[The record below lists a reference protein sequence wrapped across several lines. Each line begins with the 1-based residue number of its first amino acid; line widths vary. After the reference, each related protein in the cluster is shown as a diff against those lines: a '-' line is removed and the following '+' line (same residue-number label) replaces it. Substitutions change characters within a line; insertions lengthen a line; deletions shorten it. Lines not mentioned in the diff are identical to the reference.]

1 MKHTYWYTIAD
12 DDADPPRRWPITV
25 PHEYDLQDQNDIR
38 DLSETI
44 TDRWECE
51 VDAPAKVLLYTSE
64 TGPLIATV
72 TVEPVTTVSYHA
84 GRVVMWF
91 DEREASE

>member
-25 PHEYDLQDQNDIR
+25 PHAYDLTDQDEIR
-38 DLSETI
+38 RLAEAI
-44 TDRWECE
+44 ADRWEAQE
-51 VDAPAKVLLYTSE
+51 DETAKLQLYRTE

-72 TVEPVTTVSYHA
+72 TVEPITTVSYHA
-84 GRVVMWF
+84 GRVVMAQQ
-91 DEREASE
+91 EPSE